1 MRKSSLLMK
10 KSLMILSLVLLFV
23 FLAGTANVAAD
34 RIAVIGF
41 ESADSDWIANSEK
54 EEELLEEIAWLLNDE
69 LKEIDGYTVLDRDR
83 MLRILDQTRYSQGNR
98 PSHSIINQLRNEINA
113 DYFIYGTLEEVAVRK
128 IDEFRFGP
136 IEYTEIEVTVD
147 LSIEMINARTARTS
161 ESFSG
166 SGSARDT
173 GINLVDSR
181 GDRIRLNLSADD
193 RALNTAIE
201 RAVDSLIASITGE
214 EEPQPET
221 RTVEAE
227 IVSIVRDKLVINKGE
242 RDGLEV
248 GQTGEII
255 RYRDNGSNRSQLV
268 IIGEAEVVEL
278 DQNSAILETIYL
290 NQSPD
295 VGDFFNV
302 TIEDDE
308 TAQRPTDDPIEVLE
322 IRDFMI
328 EITEAIL
335 VNDRVT
341 IRGVAY
347 AKTDNAELEIIL
359 GNRDFYDH
367 QGNRRDMSG
376 RRVTIGDW
384 TNSSATSASISEN
397 IRRDQPKNISW
408 SFTGVPTEADKLA
421 RIDLWLKTSYEG
433 EISINLRDLELTR

>member
-1 MRKSSLLMK
+1 MK

-227 IVSIVRDKLVINKGE
+227 IVSIVRNKLVINKGE

-248 GQTGEII
+248 GQTGEIV
-255 RYRDNGSNRSQLV
+255 RP
-268 IIGEAEVVEL
+268 GEADTRRAESSVIGSAEVTEV
-278 DQNSAILETIYL
+278 DTNSAILETIRFT
-290 NQSPD
+290 QDPET
-295 VGDFFNV
+295 GDIFNITV
-302 TIEDDE
+302 EIDDNGTRRSARE
-308 TAQRPTDDPIEVLE
+308 PIEVLE
-322 IRDFMI
+322 TRDFII
-328 EITEAIL
+328 EIVEAFKE
-335 VNDRVT
+335 NDRVT
-341 IRGVAY
+341 ILGMAY
-347 AKTDNAELEIIL
+347 AKTDESELEIIL
-359 GNRDFYDH
+359 GNRSFYDH
-367 QGNRRDMSG
+367 LGRRRSMSG
-376 RRVTIGDW
+376 RRVSIGPW
-384 TNSSATSASISEN
+384 TNSSRTEATIKET
-397 IRRDQPKNISW
+397 IYQDEPVEISW
-408 SFTGVPTEADKLA
+408 SFTGVPEEADKLS
-421 RIDLWLKTSYEG
+421 RIELWLSTSREG
-433 EISINLRDLELTR
+433 RISIDLRDLNLSQ